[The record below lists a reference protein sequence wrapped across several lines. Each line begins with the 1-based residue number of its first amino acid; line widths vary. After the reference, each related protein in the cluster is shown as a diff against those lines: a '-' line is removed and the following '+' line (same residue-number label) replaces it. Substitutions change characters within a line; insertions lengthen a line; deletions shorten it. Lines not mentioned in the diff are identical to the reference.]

1 MAHAHRNLPFLL
13 VLVAVSACQ
22 PAAPL
27 PGNASSD
34 PKLPAAVLETFD
46 SLTAAIRVLN
56 VDRMLQ
62 FYATD
67 SSVVR
72 VIDGR
77 LVVGRSAVERDFHE
91 GFAAVRSMD
100 RIEVVARH
108 ATVLGPE
115 AVVLT
120 IQLDEAFTDTAGRVA
135 AVRATW
141 TSAWRLQAGHWRIVH
156 DAAIHVPVRQ

>member
-1 MAHAHRNLPFLL
+1 MRYALRILPFSL
-13 VLVAVSACQ
+13 VLVAVSACK
-22 PAAPL
+22 PGAPT
-27 PGNASSD
+27 PGNESSD
-34 PKLPAAVLETFD
+34 LKLQAAVLETLD

-77 LVVGRSAVERDFHE
+77 LIVGRSAVEKNFHE

-100 RIEVVARH
+100 RIAVVARH
-108 ATVLGPE
+108 VVVLGPE
-115 AVVLT
+115 AAVLT

-141 TSAWRLQAGHWRIVH
+141 TSAWRLQGGHWRIVH
-156 DAAIHVPVRQ
+156 DAAIHVPVSQ